1 MLLDAVTQTEL
12 CLVCHGPSAAGATTD
27 VIDGIKA
34 ATTQGLRSGGFA
46 NALMDTSWTATVSTP
61 AVPRA
66 TTSGHMYDGTT
77 PGTLWGNGAIG
88 TPGAGPQVTL
98 QCTDCHNPH
107 GNATYRILRPIPTGS
122 GATVG
127 ATVPD
132 QPVPVYTVASPLN
145 RYFGEVYGNGTYNW
159 QEMYALDQW
168 CAACHT
174 RYDAAESGQA
184 TTDSGDPIY
193 RYRHM
198 TRWPDG
204 SINCAVCHGGMSGIQ
219 APNPLDITYR
229 TAHEPVCQACHVGHG
244 SAATMGTYSG
254 TVPWPDG
261 TTAPSGSA
269 RSSLLR
275 LDNRGTCGACH
286 DPTNK

>member
-1 MLLDAVTQTEL
+1 M
-12 CLVCHGPSAAGATTD
+12 
-27 VIDGIKA
+27 I
-34 ATTQGLRSGGFA
+34 
-46 NALMDTSWTATVSTP
+46 
-61 AVPRA
+61 
-66 TTSGHMYDGTT
+66 DGTT
-77 PGTLWGNGAIG
+77 PATLWGNGAIG

-107 GNATYRILRPIPTGS
+107 GNATYRILRPIPNGS
-122 GATVG
+122 GATAGV
-127 ATVPD
+127 TVPD
-132 QPVPVYTVASPLN
+132 QLPVPGYTVASPLN
-145 RYFGEVYGNGTYNW
+145 RYFGEVYGSGTYNW

-193 RYRHM
+193 KYRHM
-198 TRWPDG
+198 TRAARSTAPVHG
-204 SINCAVCHGGMSGIQ
+204 SKAGVINCAACHGGRTGIQ
-219 APNPLDITYR
+219 APNPLGITYR

-254 TVPWPDG
+254 IVPWPDG
-261 TTAPSGSA
+261 TTTPTGNG

-275 LDNRGTCGACH
+275 LDNRGVCGGCH